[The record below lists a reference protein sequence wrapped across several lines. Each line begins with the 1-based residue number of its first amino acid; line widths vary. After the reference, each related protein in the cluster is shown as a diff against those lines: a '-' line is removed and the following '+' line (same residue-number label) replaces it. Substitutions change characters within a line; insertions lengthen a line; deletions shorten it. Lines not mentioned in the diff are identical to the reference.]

1 MLNAFSLC
9 IFLQTNCQSVN
20 IFFYVFFFLFTAE
33 RANES
38 IHQLKYAL
46 EERQFAE
53 GKDEV
58 GFESSV
64 DKDNDDVDHGNDDR
78 ENSAWQDL
86 QHSHAG
92 KITQNAN
99 SLKIVRSDIKS
110 VPPKKKSVFL
120 LTINVFISS

>member
-1 MLNAFSLC
+1 M
-9 IFLQTNCQSVN
+9 
-20 IFFYVFFFLFTAE
+20 FFFLFTAE